1 MMFKAWICFSVII
14 SIKFL
19 NRQCLYLSM
28 KRFLQTQD
36 IKHDHLSIYVSP
48 NFRLSKEQVQS
59 SAGELGALVRAYF
72 ECTQYVINS
81 TLKTSKDRGFIEI
94 MVSDQVTNLFYY
106 FTKQNIKCKVILVNM
121 KNIMLTTCTAELFS
135 ILYSQQW
142 SFLE

>member
-19 NRQCLYLSM
+19 NRQCLYLSV

-81 TLKTSKDRGFIEI
+81 ALKTSKDRGFIEI

-106 FTKQNIKCKVILVNM
+106 FTRQNI
-121 KNIMLTTCTAELFS
+121 
-135 ILYSQQW
+135 
-142 SFLE
+142 